1 MSTLLLCHG
10 LLWLHLH
17 LHLHLPQES
26 SAAAPGVPVPAV
38 SAVDWNTAREL
49 APGIRLHRDSL
60 STPRP
65 IRRYVAR
72 IDLQQPGLKLT
83 TTARLED
90 WETNKRETR
99 RQTARNFLRSERER
113 SRPVVLAFNAD
124 AFSPWPVP
132 FDQETETN
140 LQGFAVSDGQLVS
153 PGAGTPSFIRWK
165 SKTGSMQVTDAATPP
180 DDIEMAVS
188 GFGFCLLD
196 GTVQPSGDDLHPRTA
211 LGLSAD
217 GRWLLVL
224 VVDGR
229 RHSSL
234 GATTAELGQWLLE
247 LGADDGINMDGGGS
261 STLCWWNPDQPGED
275 QVELL
280 NRPVGNGLK
289 LLSPIADERSVSERA
304 NGNNVGVYFQS
315 P

>member
-1 MSTLLLCHG
+1 MSMLLLYSG
-10 LLWLHLH
+10 LLWLLLTAHNPL
-17 LHLHLPQES
+17 
-26 SAAAPGVPVPAV
+26 AAQI
-38 SAVDWNTAREL
+38 DWNAARQL
-49 APGIRLHRDSL
+49 APGIRFHQDSL
-60 STPRP
+60 TAPRP
-65 IRRYVAR
+65 IRRHVAR

-83 TTARLED
+83 TTARLD
-90 WETNKRETR
+90 NWQNNVRETL

-140 LQGFAVSDGQLVS
+140 LQGFAVRDGQLVS
-153 PGAGTPSFIRWK
+153 QGAGTPSFIRTT
-165 SKTGSMQVTDAATPP
+165 SGTSRMTVTDAATPAEGV
-180 DDIEMAVS
+180 EMAVS

-196 GTVQPSGDDLHPRTA
+196 GVVQPSGDDLHPRTA

-217 GRWLLVL
+217 ARWLLVL

-229 RHSSL
+229 RHSSH

-261 STLCWWNPDQPGED
+261 STLCWWNAQLPDED
-275 QVELL
+275 KAELL

-289 LLSPIADERSVSERA
+289 LLTPTADQRGLSERA
-304 NGNNVGVYFQS
+304 NGNNVGVYFQTQ
-315 P
+315 

>member
-1 MSTLLLCHG
+1 MSILVLC
-10 LLWLHLH
+10 LAFFLQTEPL
-17 LHLHLPQES
+17 
-26 SAAAPGVPVPAV
+26 SAVRQSPAAVASQASPD
-38 SAVDWNTAREL
+38 AVDWNTAREL
-49 APGIRLHRDSL
+49 APGIRLHQDAL
-60 STPRP
+60 TAPRP
-65 IRRYVAR
+65 IRRCVAR
-72 IDLQQPGLKLT
+72 IDLQQPGLRLT
-83 TTARLED
+83 TTPRLD
-90 WETNKRETR
+90 AWQNNSKETR
-99 RQTARNFLRSERER
+99 RQTARNFLRTERQR
-113 SRPVVLAFNAD
+113 LRPVMLAFNAD

-140 LQGFAVSDGQLVS
+140 LLGFAVSDGQLVS
-153 PGAGTPSFIRWK
+153 TGSGTPSFIRLK
-165 SKTGSMQVTDAATPP
+165 SGAARMQVTDAAMAA
-180 DDIEMAVS
+180 DDIEVAVS
-188 GFGFCLLD
+188 GFAFCLLD
-196 GTVQPSGDDLHPRTA
+196 GVVQPSGDDLHPRTA

-229 RHSSL
+229 RHSSA

-261 STLCWWNPDQPGED
+261 STLCWWNPLLPGD
-275 QVELL
+275 DKSELL

-289 LLSPIADERSVSERA
+289 LLTPVADQRGLSERA

>member
-1 MSTLLLCHG
+1 
-10 LLWLHLH
+10 
-17 LHLHLPQES
+17 
-26 SAAAPGVPVPAV
+26 
-38 SAVDWNTAREL
+38 
-49 APGIRLHRDSL
+49 
-60 STPRP
+60 
-65 IRRYVAR
+65 VAR

-83 TTARLED
+83 TTARLD
-90 WETNKRETR
+90 NWEKNVRETL
-99 RQTARNFLRSERER
+99 RQTARNFLRSEREQ
-113 SRPVVLAFNAD
+113 SRQVVLAFNAD

-140 LQGFAVSDGQLVS
+140 LQGFAVRDGQLVS
-153 PGAGTPSFIRWK
+153 PGVGTPSLIRTA
-165 SKTGSMQVTDAATPP
+165 SGSSRMQVTDATTSAEGV
-180 DDIEMAVS
+180 EMAVS

-196 GTVQPSGDDLHPRTA
+196 GVVQPSGDDLHPRTA

-217 GRWLLVL
+217 ARWLLVL

-229 RHSSL
+229 RHSSA

-261 STLCWWNPDQPGED
+261 STLCWWNPQLPDED
-275 QVELL
+275 KAELL

-289 LLSPIADERSVSERA
+289 LLTPIADQRGISERA
-304 NGNNVGVYFQS
+304 NGNNVGVYFQT